1 MGFGKHNNS
10 SDNVWPTSGSSQMGL
25 GGRSFQDGRFSSNF
39 NWSSWARIW
48 QGLDEGGKLGA
59 LLDLLQLLLGLPE
72 LGQVEGGDL
81 LGLLDLLLVG
91 LDLGLQLGG
100 QVGHPVLVLLVLAS
114 GEGELLALALSTL
127 ISLGGLSS
135 ASLGA
140 GELGLQLVDLV
151 LQLGHGGLATLGGG
165 VLGISKASLE
175 LSQLVVQGLL
185 GGSLG
190 RGVVL
195 LGAELVS
202 KTSSVD
208 HRLLGLLLGVLGSA
222 QHGVHLSLDGVDG
235 SLEAAL
241 GGHVAAV
248 DDLHVVDGVAAIGDL
263 HLELPLGA
271 LRTVHQSLGLLQLA
285 GEGGGLAL
293 RDADLL
299 HDLGAGAR
307 LVLVQL
313 DRLLQLRLVALDG
326 LQSLGVGLVGVV
338 KADLELVDLA
348 LKSLLDPQG
357 LTLGLLL
364 GLKRSRHGLHGASVV
379 LPGVVELLLL
389 LGHAPVN
396 LLLDLSKLQ
405 LGTKDLVLLLLEGA
419 LSLLK
424 SSLQLLLLLLK
435 PPPLLVQVVDGAAAL
450 TKLVEKVLDL
460 VGKVLVLALDNVQL
474 LKSLFLGG
482 LQPEQLGGV
491 VATLVL
497 GGSDLGGDISGLG
510 LPLVKHLVEVLAPLL
525 SDKGSGVHPL
535 VLHGQVV
542 ELVVHPDLG
551 LFSVG
556 NLGGESVDQL
566 LVLNDLGLQ
575 LVAGSLELLNT
586 AHALGLEAGL
596 PQLDLSLGLG
606 ESLQGIRLPHGL
618 VLHLLPQVLEVSG
631 HHLVLGQQRRA
642 VLALSISQ
650 SLGVLQLG
658 GDRDLALVHVGNG
671 GLKLVD
677 LAGEILVLD
686 LQPLLG

>member
-1 MGFGKHNNS
+1 MEFWISLIGNFCTYKVVWIQRVCRTVQIFFPNSTEQFRGWVGFRFDLEKS
-10 SDNVWPTSGSSQMGL
+10 SEL
-25 GGRSFQDGRFSSNF
+25 GT
-39 NWSSWARIW
+39 
-48 QGLDEGGKLGA
+48 
-59 LLDLLQLLLGLPE
+59 LLHLLQLLLGLPE
-72 LGQVEGGDL
+72 LGKVEGGDL

-91 LDLGLQLGG
+91 LDLGLELWG
-100 QVGHPVLVLLVLAS
+100 QVSHPVLVLLVLTG
-114 GEGELLALALSTL
+114 GEDQLLALALSTL
-127 ISLGGLSS
+127 VSLASLSS
-135 ASLGA
+135 ASLRA
-140 GELGLQLVDLV
+140 GKLGLELVNLV
-151 LQLGHGGLATLGGG
+151 LQLGHGGLASLGGG
-165 VLGISKASLE
+165 VLSISKTSLE

-185 GGSLG
+185 GGSLSG
-190 RGVVL
+190 DVVL

-202 KTSSVD
+202 KASGVD
-208 HRLLGLLLGVLGSA
+208 HRLLGLLLGVLGGSE
-222 QHGVHLSLDGVDG
+222 HGVDLSLDGVDG

-248 DDLHVVDGVAAIGDL
+248 DHLHVVDGVAAIGDL
-263 HLELPLGA
+263 HLELALGA
-271 LRTVHQSLGLLQLA
+271 LGAVHQSLGLLQLA

-299 HDLGAGAR
+299 HDLRAGAC

-313 DRLLQLRLVALDG
+313 DRLLQLRLVALHA
-326 LQSLGVGLVGVV
+326 LQALRVGLVGVV
-338 KADLELVDLA
+338 EADLKLVDLA
-348 LKSLLDPQG
+348 LESLLNPQG

-364 GLKRSRHGLHGASVV
+364 GLKRGRHGLHGTSVV

-450 TKLVEKVLDL
+450 AKLVEKILDL
-460 VGKVLVLALDNVQL
+460 VSEVLVLALDNVQL
-474 LKSLFLGG
+474 LKTLILGG

-510 LPLVKHLVEVLAPLL
+510 LPLAKHLVEVLASLL
-525 SDKGSGVHPL
+525 SDEGSGVHPL

-542 ELVVHPDLG
+542 ELGVHPGLG
-551 LFSVG
+551 LLSIG
-556 NLGGESVDQL
+556 HLAGERVNEL

-575 LVAGSLELLNT
+575 LVASGLKLLNA
-586 AHALGLEAGL
+586 AHAFGLKAGL
-596 PQLDLSLGLG
+596 PQLDLRLRLG
-606 ESLQGIRLPHGL
+606 ESLEGIRLPGVL
-618 VLHLLPQVLEVSG
+618 VLQLLPEVLQVGG
-631 HHLVLGQQRRA
+631 HHLLNA
-642 VLALSISQ
+642 
-650 SLGVLQLG
+650 
-658 GDRDLALVHVGNG
+658 
-671 GLKLVD
+671 
-677 LAGEILVLD
+677 
-686 LQPLLG
+686 

>member
-1 MGFGKHNNS
+1 MEFWISLIGNFCTYKVVWIQRVCRTVQIFFPNSTEQFRGWLGFRFDLEKS
-10 SDNVWPTSGSSQMGL
+10 SEL
-25 GGRSFQDGRFSSNF
+25 GT
-39 NWSSWARIW
+39 
-48 QGLDEGGKLGA
+48 
-59 LLDLLQLLLGLPE
+59 LLHLLELLLCLPE

-114 GEGELLALALSTL
+114 GEGKLLALALSTL
-127 ISLGGLSS
+127 VSLGSLSS

-140 GELGLQLVDLV
+140 SKLGLQLVNLV

-165 VLGISKASLE
+165 VLGISKTSLE

-190 RGVVL
+190 RSVVL
-195 LGAELVS
+195 LGTELVS

-208 HRLLGLLLGVLGSA
+208 HRLLGLLLGVLGGA
-222 QHGVHLSLDGVDG
+222 EHGVHLSLDGVDG

-241 GGHVAAV
+241 SGHVAAV
-248 DDLHVVDGVAAIGDL
+248 DDLHVVDGVATISDL

-271 LRTVHQSLGLLQLA
+271 FGAVHQSLGLLQLA

-293 RDADLL
+293 RDAGLL

-313 DRLLQLRLVALDG
+313 DRLLQLRLVALHA
-326 LQSLGVGLVGVV
+326 LEALRVGLVGVV
-338 KADLELVDLA
+338 EADLKLVDLA
-348 LKSLLDPQG
+348 LESLLHPQG

-364 GLKRSRHGLHGASVV
+364 GLKRGRHGLHGTSVV

-450 TKLVEKVLDL
+450 AKLVEKILDL
-460 VGKVLVLALDNVQL
+460 VSEVLVLALDNVQL
-474 LKSLFLGG
+474 LKTLILGG

-510 LPLVKHLVEVLAPLL
+510 LPLAKHLVEVLASLL
-525 SDKGSGVHPL
+525 SDQGSGVHPL

-542 ELVVHPDLG
+542 QLGIHPGLG
-551 LFSVG
+551 L
-556 NLGGESVDQL
+556 L
-566 LVLNDLGLQ
+566 
-575 LVAGSLELLNT
+575 
-586 AHALGLEAGL
+586 
-596 PQLDLSLGLG
+596 
-606 ESLQGIRLPHGL
+606 R
-618 VLHLLPQVLEVSG
+618 
-631 HHLVLGQQRRA
+631 
-642 VLALSISQ
+642 
-650 SLGVLQLG
+650 
-658 GDRDLALVHVGNG
+658 
-671 GLKLVD
+671 
-677 LAGEILVLD
+677 
-686 LQPLLG
+686 